1 MVAGLLGTTW
11 VGAQPDAGTR
21 NLCSQVP
28 DIARSL
34 TRISGMKLMHP
45 VPCAFISKDKINEF
59 LKKRVRDSESPEEI
73 RVEEMVLRRF
83 GFVPPGFNLADNT
96 VDLLT
101 EQAAAF
107 YDYNKKKLFIAETTP
122 SESQDTVLAHELA
135 HALADQSFHLARYI
149 RQGRKSDDGSTARL
163 AVMEGQA
170 TWLMNEYV
178 ARRSSAPRR
187 DSPQAAAPSG
197 NDTADGHYPVFDSE
211 PLYLRVTLVFPYIQ
225 GMQFQAAVLRRDGQ
239 EAYAEVFR
247 HAPVSTQ
254 QILHPDKY
262 FAHLDP
268 TDPELPHPRLP
279 PAYKELIGGSLGELE
294 HSILIEQVA
303 GEDTARDLAQHW
315 RGCNFQLRENRK
327 TKRVVLLYAVEWDT
341 QENAQ
346 RYLAVYRQAL
356 GKKWNKFTV
365 ASETADSVAGAGDEG
380 GFELRRVGA
389 TVTSVEGFPPAVD

>member
-1 MVAGLLGTTW
+1 
-11 VGAQPDAGTR
+11 
-21 NLCSQVP
+21 
-28 DIARSL
+28 
-34 TRISGMKLMHP
+34 MKLIHP

-83 GFVPPGFNLADNT
+83 GFVPPDFNLADNT